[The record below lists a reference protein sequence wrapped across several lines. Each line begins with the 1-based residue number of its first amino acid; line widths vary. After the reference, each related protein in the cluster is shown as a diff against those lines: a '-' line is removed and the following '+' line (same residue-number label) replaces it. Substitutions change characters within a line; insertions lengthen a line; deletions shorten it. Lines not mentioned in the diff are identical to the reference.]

1 MLRRSREVILPPFSV
16 LVRPCLEYCIQMWSP
31 QYRRDMNLLKHV
43 PRKDAKMIQRMEH
56 LPYEDGLRELEFFIL
71 EKRRLQGDGLSASIR
86 GL

>member
-1 MLRRSREVILPPFSV
+1 
-16 LVRPCLEYCIQMWSP
+16 
-31 QYRRDMNLLKHV
+31 MNLLKHV

-56 LPYEDGLRELEFFIL
+56 LPYEDGLTELEFFIL